1 MYEIG
6 DEIYCLIDFKEFKK
20 GSYYRITGFYSAA
33 DEFQLTELYFF
44 PVKYRLSM
52 YEIKLNFISIEEYKK
67 IKQRDIKINQ
77 ILQSS

>member
-33 DEFQLTELYFF
+33 AEFQLTELYFF
-44 PVKYRLSM
+44 RKKYLVSM
-52 YEIKLNFISIEEYKK
+52 VEIKNNFISIEEYEK
-67 IKQRDIKINQ
+67 IKNRETKINQ
-77 ILQSS
+77 ILQST